1 MLHPHLPS
9 ASVLSVN
16 QAVRRRLGAA
26 AHTADSRG
34 PTGPIATHPSKAQF
48 CPCPR
53 PDSDPSMVPN
63 VLRGREE
70 VIWSFLILHASTTLA
85 FFSVFRLAKAGT
97 LARCFKGCNW

>member
-1 MLHPHLPS
+1 MLLCQVALNFGFFQLYEKRVANTCYILICPAPLF
-9 ASVLSVN
+9 LSVN

-53 PDSDPSMVPN
+53 PDSM
-63 VLRGREE
+63 
-70 VIWSFLILHASTTLA
+70 
-85 FFSVFRLAKAGT
+85 FFEAVR
-97 LARCFKGCNW
+97 R